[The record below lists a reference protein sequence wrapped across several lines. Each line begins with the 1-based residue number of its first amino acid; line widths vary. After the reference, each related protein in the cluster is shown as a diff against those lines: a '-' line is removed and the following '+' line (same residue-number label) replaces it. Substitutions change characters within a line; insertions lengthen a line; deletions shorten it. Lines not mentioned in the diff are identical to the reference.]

1 VSPSTPDLPETLED
15 AVEGVEAGL
24 ILMVFSS
31 TLFWI
36 LGEVGGLIAT
46 ATEHRESGTLTT
58 WVARL
63 LGIAIFLLGARK
75 VRTANRRLYAYF
87 DEPEEVRKA
96 QWAWALGAG
105 LLMLIAATFGLAW
118 LVEVVDFSGGL
129 RISYSQEER
138 ARPMALAFALYG
150 AAGLILFVA
159 GAVGHLR
166 IRPGRRQRG

>member
-1 VSPSTPDLPETLED
+1 MPDLPETLED
-15 AVEGVEAGL
+15 AVEGVEVGL

-36 LGEVGGLIAT
+36 LGEVGGLLAT
-46 ATEHRESGTLTT
+46 AAEHRDSGPLTI
-58 WVARL
+58 WVARV
-63 LGIAIFLLGARK
+63 LGIAIFLVGARK
-75 VRTANRRLYAYF
+75 VRRANRRLYAFF

-96 QWAWALGAG
+96 QWAWALAAG
-105 LLMLIAATFGLAW
+105 LLMLIAATFGLGW
-118 LVEVVDFSGGL
+118 LVESVDFSGGL
-129 RISYSQEER
+129 RVGYSQEER

-166 IRPGRRQRG
+166 IRSGRRRRG